1 MNTTKNYWKRLG
13 EWVTASRRNRFFL
26 ARLKLTVFYTMALAI
41 MIALLS
47 ITVYRSAMN
56 NVRFDLRDKL
66 VNPMVEHAAFLKFA
80 GDLET
85 DIILIDV
92 IFVALLASLS
102 YIFAGETLRPLQEA
116 MEEQKRF
123 TADVAHEL
131 RTPLAIMRAD
141 LEIAQD
147 SKEVDKTEVNR
158 LIKSNLEEVEQLT
171 DLAGSLLVL
180 LKEENMGSGESF
192 ERLDLRALAERT
204 VNQFQAIA
212 DKKGIELKM
221 EEGESVYVSG
231 NSGSLGIMAKN
242 LVKNALQYTE
252 PGGRV
257 SIKVDEENRKAV
269 LRVKDTGVGIN
280 ESDLP
285 HIFDRFYKA
294 DKSRTQTEGGAGL
307 GLSIVNRVVGNHGGQ
322 VKIESAVGVGTEV
335 IVSLPLEK

>member
-13 EWVTASRRNRFFL
+13 EWATASRRNRFFL
-26 ARLKLTVFYTMALAI
+26 ARLKLTVFYTLALAI
-41 MIALLS
+41 MIASLS
-47 ITVYRSAMN
+47 ITVYRSAMD

-66 VNPMVEHAAFLKFA
+66 VDPVVEHAAFLKFA

-147 SKEVDKTEVNR
+147 SKEVDKAEVNR

-192 ERLDLRALAERT
+192 ERLDLRALVERT
-204 VNQFQAIA
+204 VNQFQALAEKKEIA
-212 DKKGIELKM
+212 LEM
-221 EEGESVYVSG
+221 EEGEPVYVSG
-231 NSGSLGIMAKN
+231 NPGSLGIMAKN

-252 PGGRV
+252 SGGRV
-257 SIKVDEENRKAV
+257 SAAVGEENKKAV

-280 ESDLP
+280 EADLP

-322 VKIESAVGVGTEV
+322 IKINSAAGEGTEV
-335 IVSLPLEK
+335 VVSFPLEK